1 MLKISIISTIIR
13 LRKARDF
20 MSNLILTDFFK
31 KTEYIS
37 HETDERAIRD
47 KDVSFESLTTETI
60 YLPVKTLEDENLDS
74 FKEKFWKLC

>member
-1 MLKISIISTIIR
+1 M
-13 LRKARDF
+13 
-20 MSNLILTDFFK
+20 
-31 KTEYIS
+31 S